1 MNTENKIPYEINDFI
16 GIFYN
21 ALSTDTCDKIVNHY
35 EQVHAMGLS
44 TTRQQLEN
52 IKLIEKD
59 TDTYRLSSSPIS
71 LLGTNEIVSS
81 MDLYFVEEFKKTFWS
96 CYNEYVKQYG
106 ILESIGKH
114 GFRSAFKIQ
123 KTKPSSGYHV
133 WHCEH
138 GSENTSSRLLL
149 VIVYLNDVAE
159 GGETEFLYQR
169 KRVNPTKG
177 TMIIVPGSFTHTH
190 RGNPPLTGDKYIMNT
205 WLHFLE

>member
-1 MNTENKIPYEINDFI
+1 MENKVAYEINDFI
-16 GIFYN
+16 GIFHN
-21 ALSTDTCDKIVNHY
+21 VIPKNICDKIVNHY
-35 EQVHAMGLS
+35 EQVQSMGMTVNRQELEQ
-44 TTRQQLEN
+44 TR
-52 IKLIEKD
+52 LIDKD
-59 TDTYRLSSSPIS
+59 TDTYRLSSSPMS
-71 LLGTNEIVSS
+71 LEAPNEIVSS
-81 MDLYFVEEFKKTFWS
+81 MDMYFVEEFKKAFWP
-96 CYNEYVKQYG
+96 CYHEYTKQYG

-149 VIVYLNDVAE
+149 VIVYLNDVE
-159 GGETEFLYQR
+159 DGGETEFLYQR
-169 KRVNPTKG
+169 KRVKPTKG
-177 TMIIVPGSFTHTH
+177 TMIIVPGAFTHTH

>member
-1 MNTENKIPYEINDFI
+1 MENKVAYEINDFI
-16 GIFYN
+16 GIFHN
-21 ALSTDTCDKIVNHY
+21 VIPKHICDKIVNHY
-35 EQVHAMGLS
+35 EQVQSMGMTVNRKELEQ
-44 TTRQQLEN
+44 TR
-52 IKLIEKD
+52 LIDKD
-59 TDTYRLSSSPIS
+59 TDTYRLSSSPMS
-71 LLGTNEIVSS
+71 LEAPNEIVSS
-81 MDLYFVEEFKKTFWS
+81 MDLYFIEEFKKAFWP
-96 CYNEYVKQYG
+96 CYHEYTKQYG

-149 VIVYLNDVAE
+149 VIVYLNDVEE

-169 KRVNPTKG
+169 KRVKPTKG
-177 TMIIVPGSFTHTH
+177 TMIIVPGAFTHTH